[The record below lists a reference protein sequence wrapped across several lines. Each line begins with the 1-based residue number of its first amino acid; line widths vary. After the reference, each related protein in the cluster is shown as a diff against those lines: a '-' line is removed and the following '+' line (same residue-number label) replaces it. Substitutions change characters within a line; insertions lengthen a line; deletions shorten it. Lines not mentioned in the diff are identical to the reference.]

1 MGQKVHPYSF
11 RLGYI
16 RDWNSRWFARSKDF
30 GRLLVEDA
38 NIRKHIKK
46 NLMQAAVSKIEIE
59 RASNRVRIIIHS
71 GRPGV
76 IIGRK
81 GAEIDRLRD
90 DLKGIVDKELQ
101 IDIKEIKEP
110 AICAQLVAENIAF
123 QMEKR
128 VGFRRA
134 MKKAVQQ
141 AMTTGAQG
149 IKIRCAGRL
158 DGAEIARAEKYME
171 GKVPLQTIK
180 ADIDYGFSEAHTVY
194 GLIGVKVWICL
205 GEIIVKR
212 GKGPRPPLASPASAD
227 KAEGH
232 DSDKETKA
240 TG

>member
-1 MGQKVHPYSF
+1 LGQKVHPYSF

-16 RDWNSRWFARSKDF
+16 RDWNSRWFAKNKDF

-38 NIRKHIKK
+38 KIRKHIKK
-46 NLMQAAVSKIEIE
+46 NLMQAAIAKIEIE

-81 GAEIDRLRD
+81 GAEIDKLRD
-90 DLKGIVDKELQ
+90 DLRSIVDKELQ

-110 AICAQLVAENIAF
+110 AKSAQLVAENIAF

-141 AMTTGAQG
+141 AMTAGAQG

-205 GEIIVKR
+205 GEILVK
-212 GKGPRPPLASPASAD
+212 KQ
-227 KAEGH
+227 KAAKAAEQ
-232 DSDKETKA
+232 SEVKEVKEEK
-240 TG
+240 

>member
-1 MGQKVHPYSF
+1 MGQKIHPYSF

-16 RDWNSRWFARSKDF
+16 RDWNSRWFARKKDF

-38 NIRKHIKK
+38 KIRKHIKK
-46 NLMQAAVSKIEIE
+46 NLMQAAVAKIEIE
-59 RASNRVRIIIHS
+59 RASSRVRIIIHS

-90 DLKGIVDKELQ
+90 DLKEIVDKELQ

-110 AICAQLVAENIAF
+110 AINAQLVAENIAF

-141 AMTTGAQG
+141 AMTSGAQG

-205 GEIIVKR
+205 GEVLVKR
-212 GKGPRPPLASPASAD
+212 GKGSMVKSEEAGSGVEE
-227 KAEGH
+227 KKQQE
-232 DSDKETKA
+232 K
-240 TG
+240 

>member
-1 MGQKVHPYSF
+1 MGQKIHPYSF

-16 RDWNSRWFARSKDF
+16 RDWNSRWFAKNKDF
-30 GRLLVEDA
+30 GRVLVEDA
-38 NIRKHIKK
+38 KIRKHIKK
-46 NLMQAAVSKIEIE
+46 NLMQAAVAKIEIE

-90 DLKGIVDKELQ
+90 DLRGIVDKELQ

-110 AICAQLVAENIAF
+110 AINAQLVAENIAF

-149 IKIRCAGRL
+149 IRIRCSGRL
-158 DGAEIARAEKYME
+158 DGAEIARTEKYME

-180 ADIDYGFSEAHTVY
+180 ADIDYGFSEAHTMY
-194 GLIGVKVWICL
+194 GLIGVKVWVCL
-205 GEIIVKR
+205 GEVLVKR
-212 GKGPRPPLASPASAD
+212 GKGA
-227 KAEGH
+227 KAKSEGVVAAPE
-232 DSDKETKA
+232 ETKKEDK
-240 TG
+240 

>member
-1 MGQKVHPYSF
+1 LGQKIHPYSF

-16 RDWNSRWFARSKDF
+16 RDWNSRWFAKNKDF
-30 GRLLVEDA
+30 GKLLVEDA

-46 NLMQAAVSKIEIE
+46 NLMQAAIAKIEIE

-81 GAEIDRLRD
+81 GAEIDKLRD
-90 DLKGIVDKELQ
+90 DLKDIVDKELQ
-101 IDIKEIKEP
+101 IDIKEVKMPSIS
-110 AICAQLVAENIAF
+110 AQLVSENIAF

-134 MKKAVQQ
+134 MKKAMQQ
-141 AMTTGAQG
+141 AMTSGAQG
-149 IKIRCAGRL
+149 IKIKCAGRL
-158 DGAEIARAEKYME
+158 DGAEIARAEKSME

-205 GEIIVKR
+205 GEILVK
-212 GKGPRPPLASPASAD
+212 KD
-227 KAEGH
+227 K
-232 DSDKETKA
+232 KPETKVEEVKVPEEIK
-240 TG
+240 